1 MKRQFTYNDQKSYF
15 KVVTL
20 LFLLLFLFQ
29 QTLVAQ
35 NEGKKWYFG
44 THAGLDF
51 STTPPSVLLD
61 GQINTLEGTATLSD
75 ENGELLFY
83 TDGIQVYTKEH
94 TIMPNSQDG
103 LGGDPS
109 SAQSAIIVPHPS
121 NSDLFY
127 LFTVSAYINSNVFY
141 SIIDMN
147 LNEGLGDIEPDAKA
161 IPVLYGTGEY
171 IQATPSSDGTFWW
184 VLLHKSGTSNYYA
197 YKVTSDGLDIE
208 NPVISSTGTPSG
220 NNGDIGFIKFNN
232 LGNKLVRTSYI
243 NNHFNISDFDNA
255 TGVVSNSL
263 HFPLYAAYGAEFSP
277 NNRFLY
283 ISAFSSMG
291 VKQYDLYVGTT
302 VSEIQSSVHTYSNTA
317 TGALQIAPDSKIYSS
332 RYGALA
338 LDVIHS
344 PNHQGS
350 AATFQLNGQSLG
362 GASAQL
368 GLPNFITT
376 LVSQTPP
383 VVDDLFVSDI
393 SSETATIQATI
404 SSDGGASIIERG
416 FYYGSTPNPDSNMT
430 LVSGSTGNMTVSLEN
445 LEPSTTYYFSA
456 FATNIHGTT
465 LLTGGEF
472 LTLEALDTEPPTAIC
487 VEEITIQLDE
497 NGIATITTLMIDNG
511 SFDNVA
517 IESISLDI
525 YEFTCE
531 HLGENLV
538 TMTVID
544 TSGNSSS
551 CQALVIVEDE
561 FAPQMVCF
569 EITLA
574 LNEEGFAFLNPQTF
588 GFQITDNCSIEQSYI
603 DFDTFDC
610 SHIDEPTLVT
620 YTTVDS
626 SGNSTSCSF
635 YVSVIDNQGPE
646 ILGIDDQFVDLPPS
660 PLNFVLPDFFAEGII
675 SALDNCTFPVND
687 FFQSPAP
694 GTVLGEGIHTIS
706 VIARDDRGNSTLNTF
721 KIFIDSLLS
730 LEGEENLQNLVLYPN
745 PALNVV
751 HISNP
756 HLQNIETVSIYDMV
770 GRLVKTFNYEIPYE
784 TINMDL
790 SNLAKAGYMVF
801 IKGSK
806 TQVVKQLIVK

>member
-1 MKRQFTYNDQKSYF
+1 MKRQFTYNDQKSYL

-83 TDGIQVYTKEH
+83 TDGIHVFTKQH
-94 TIMPNSQDG
+94 TIMPNSLDG

-127 LFTVSAYINSNVFY
+127 LFTVSAYVNSDVFY

-147 LNEGLGDIEPDAKA
+147 LNGGLGDVVADAKA
-161 IPVLYGTGEY
+161 IPVLVGTGEY
-171 IQATPSSDGTFWW
+171 IQATPSADGAFWW

-208 NPVISSTGTPSG
+208 NPVISTTGTPSG
-220 NNGDIGFIKFNN
+220 SNGDIGFIKFNN

-243 NNHFNISDFDNA
+243 NNHFNISDFNNS

-291 VKQYDLYVGTT
+291 VKQFDLDAGTS
-302 VSEIQSSVHTYSNTA
+302 VSEIQSSAHTYSNTA
-317 TGALQIAPDSKIYSS
+317 TGALQIAPDGKIYSS
-332 RYGALA
+332 RYGATA
-338 LDVIHS
+338 LDVLHF
-344 PNHQGS
+344 PNQQES
-350 AATFQLNGQSLG
+350 AATFQSNAQTLG

-383 VVDDLFVSDI
+383 DVNQLFVSEI
-393 SSETATIQATI
+393 TSESAIIQATI
-404 SSDGGASIIERG
+404 SSDGGASITERG
-416 FYYGSTPNPDSNMT
+416 FYYGTTPNPDSNMT
-430 LVSGSTGNMTVSLEN
+430 LVSGSTGVMSLLLED
-445 LEPSTTYYFSA
+445 LEPNSTYYFSA

-465 LLTGGEF
+465 HLTGGEF
-472 LTLEALDTEPPTAIC
+472 STLDDVDTEPPTTIC

-497 NGIATITTLMIDNG
+497 NGLATITSLMIDNG

-525 YEFTCE
+525 YDFSCAD
-531 HLGENLV
+531 LGENLV
-538 TMTVID
+538 TMTVTD

-551 CQALVIVEDE
+551 CQTLVIVEDII
-561 FAPQMVCF
+561 APEMICF
-569 EITLA
+569 EITIA
-574 LNEEGFAFLNPQTF
+574 LNEEGFAVLNPESF
-588 GFQITDNCSIEQSYI
+588 GFQITDNCSIVQSFLDI
-603 DFDTFDC
+603 DTFDC
-610 SHIDEPTLVT
+610 SNIDEPTLVT
-620 YTTVDS
+620 YTTVDE
-626 SGNSTSCSF
+626 SGNSSSCSF
-635 YVSVIDNQGPE
+635 YVSIIDNQGPE

-660 PLNFVLPDFFAEGII
+660 PPNFVLPDFFAEGII
-675 SALDNCTFPVND
+675 TASDNCTLPVSD

-694 GTVLGEGIHTIS
+694 GTVLEEGVHIIS

-721 KIFIDSLLS
+721 KIFIETVLNTEEES
-730 LEGEENLQNLVLYPN
+730 LENLVLYPN
-745 PALNVV
+745 PASNVV

-756 HLQNIETVSIYDMV
+756 HFQEIENVSIYDMM
-770 GRLVKTFNYEIPYE
+770 GRLVNSFDFEAPSETFN
-784 TINMDL
+784 MDI
-790 SNLAKAGYMVF
+790 SNLATANYMVF
-801 IKGSK
+801 IKGTT
-806 TQVVKQLIVK
+806 TQTIKQLIVK